1 LKAGFEMLCFFDI
14 DGTLVGFGRNELIP
28 STQRALARTKENGH
42 QLLICTGRSLRQI
55 PAWLKENNLF
65 DGIVASAGAHV
76 IYHGAE
82 IYFRAMSP
90 DTVRRSIHLFTENEI
105 PYTLQGEKHNYFAK
119 AFAGRLVESLAE
131 KAGVLP
137 EQIEKLFG
145 DYVLT
150 TDPDGAEIVA
160 ANDAILGM
168 LYEKSP
174 FDHERMRRALGSELN
189 VNPSSFNKPDPYSG
203 EITQSAITK
212 AAGIK
217 TVMEHLHVPREET
230 AAFGDGHNDIEMLQ
244 FAGIGV
250 AMGNAPDAVKAAAD
264 LVTDSLE
271 SDGLYHAMQK
281 LHLVE

>member
-1 LKAGFEMLCFFDI
+1 M
-14 DGTLVGFGRNELIP
+14 
-28 STQRALARTKENGH
+28 
-42 QLLICTGRSLRQI
+42 
-55 PAWLKENNLF
+55 
-65 DGIVASAGAHV
+65 
-76 IYHGAE
+76 
-82 IYFRAMSP
+82 
-90 DTVRRSIHLFTENEI
+90 
-105 PYTLQGEKHNYFAK
+105 
-119 AFAGRLVESLAE
+119 
-131 KAGVLP
+131 
-137 EQIEKLFG
+137 
-145 DYVLT
+145 
-150 TDPDGAEIVA
+150 
-160 ANDAILGM
+160 
-168 LYEKSP
+168 
-174 FDHERMRRALGSELN
+174 LN

-250 AMGNAPDAVKAAAD
+250 AMGTAPDAVKAAAD